1 MTPLTRE
8 LLLKKIPNQP
18 LPDKGKSRRNHAA
31 WSIGNLVCASGRT
44 TLLEPGAERP
54 ARAVEPRNQELESDR
69 EDVGEIGGL
78 LERDRCRKRF

>member
-1 MTPLTRE
+1 M
-8 LLLKKIPNQP
+8 
-18 LPDKGKSRRNHAA
+18 
-31 WSIGNLVCASGRT
+31 CASGRA
-44 TLLEPGAERP
+44 TLLEPSAERP